1 MNGNKLLTGFL
12 VLGMG
17 LSLVACSSNEPE
29 TKVAEEKEEKKIEE
43 TKAIEEKEEKVK
55 EEKKEEEKAKAA
67 EEEKEIQSLFPKTPE
82 QKQGISSRTSVL
94 LYRPS

>member
-1 MNGNKLLTGFL
+1 MKRNKLLTGFL

-43 TKAIEEKEEKVK
+43 TKAIEEKEEK
-55 EEKKEEEKAKAA
+55 EEKINGNSESYIDRFKK
-67 EEEKEIQSLFPKTPE
+67 
-82 QKQGISSRTSVL
+82 RRCL
-94 LYRPS
+94 L